1 MVQEHEM
8 KRFGFGENWKAFS
21 ETIDQE
27 RLDEAKKSLQYT
39 FRLDD
44 FTGRVFLDIGCGSG
58 LFSLAA
64 TQLGAR
70 VISIDYDPDSIACAE
85 HLRDVHGVQEQN
97 WSVHQGS
104 ILDDALVSEIG
115 KADLVYS
122 WGVVHHTGNMKKAI
136 SNVASLVSQGGSL
149 CLAVYNQQGGASRR
163 WLRIKQLYN
172 QIPGMMK
179 PIYVLAVA
187 SVFECRFAIV
197 RALKFQNPLPIS
209 EWKKKKKDRGMSAW
223 HDWVD
228 WVGGLPFEVASP
240 EDVILQLRPEGFVLE
255 NLKTVGGGWGCN
267 EYLFSLQDKV

>member
-21 ETIDQE
+21 EKIDQE
-27 RLDEAKKSLQYT
+27 RLSEAKNSLQYA
-39 FRLDD
+39 FQLED
-44 FTGRVFLDIGCGSG
+44 FSGRVFLDIGCGSG

-64 TQLGAR
+64 LQLGAR
-70 VISIDYDPDSIACAE
+70 VISIDYDPDSVACGE
-85 HLRDVHGVQEQN
+85 NLRDVHGIQEQN
-97 WSVHQGS
+97 WCVYQGS

-115 KADLVYS
+115 KADLVYC

-149 CLAVYNQQGGASRR
+149 CLAVYNQQGSASRR

-172 QIPGMMK
+172 RMPGMMK

-187 SVFECRFAIV
+187 SVFECRFAVV
-197 RALKFQNPLPIS
+197 RVLKFQNPLPFS
-209 EWKKKKKDRGMSAW
+209 EWAKKKKDRGMSAW

-228 WVGGLPFEVASP
+228 WVGGLPFEVAAP
-240 EDVILQLRPEGFVLE
+240 EDVILQLRPKGFVLE
-255 NLKTVGGGWGCN
+255 NLKTVCGGWGCN
-267 EYLFSLQDKV
+267 EYLFSLEEKI

>member
-1 MVQEHEM
+1 M

-21 ETIDQE
+21 EKIDQE
-27 RLDEAKKSLQYT
+27 RLSEAKNSLQYA
-39 FRLDD
+39 FQLED
-44 FTGRVFLDIGCGSG
+44 FSGRVFLDIGCGSG

-64 TQLGAR
+64 LQLGAR
-70 VISIDYDPDSIACAE
+70 VISIDYDPDSVACGE
-85 HLRDVHGVQEQN
+85 NLRDVHGIQEQN
-97 WSVHQGS
+97 WCVYQGS

-115 KADLVYS
+115 KADLVYC

-149 CLAVYNQQGGASRR
+149 CLAVYNQQGSASRR

-172 QIPGMMK
+172 RMPGMMK

-187 SVFECRFAIV
+187 SVFECRFAVV
-197 RALKFQNPLPIS
+197 RVLKFQNPLPFS
-209 EWKKKKKDRGMSAW
+209 EWAKKKKDRGMSAW

-240 EDVILQLRPEGFVLE
+240 EDVILQLRPKGFVLE
-255 NLKTVGGGWGCN
+255 NLKTVCGGWGCN
-267 EYLFSLQDKV
+267 EYLFSLEEKI

>member
-1 MVQEHEM
+1 
-8 KRFGFGENWKAFS
+8 
-21 ETIDQE
+21 
-27 RLDEAKKSLQYT
+27 
-39 FRLDD
+39 
-44 FTGRVFLDIGCGSG
+44 
-58 LFSLAA
+58 
-64 TQLGAR
+64 
-70 VISIDYDPDSIACAE
+70 
-85 HLRDVHGVQEQN
+85 
-97 WSVHQGS
+97 
-104 ILDDALVSEIG
+104 
-115 KADLVYS
+115 
-122 WGVVHHTGNMKKAI
+122 MKKAI

-172 QIPGMMK
+172 RIPSMMK

-209 EWKKKKKDRGMSAW
+209 EWKKKKRIEVCQLGMTGLIGL
-223 HDWVD
+223 
-228 WVGGLPFEVASP
+228 GGLPFEVASP